1 MSASPSNLSPS
12 LAFCSYT
19 RTLSPEIAPDPAV
32 LLCEHI
38 WYLEDEIEVAWHDE
52 NNADHDEVRE

>member
-1 MSASPSNLSPS
+1 MPVPLTLVLALPSV
-12 LAFCSYT
+12 AT
-19 RTLSPEIAPDPAV
+19 RALCHPIAPDPAV